1 MNNEIPHPDMAKP
14 CDTLTK
20 CIEKWPKLN
29 GGIHY
34 QYLVDYHSYTGFGT
48 YSLTNEEWD
57 NREMIYNFKN
67 NSELTDP
74 ISHKNAL
81 NKAIDMVLPLL
92 NETFGEVLKQ
102 LTLVCIPASTAE
114 QTAARFEEFAQ
125 RVTEATGMTNGYD
138 HITIVADKDG
148 VGDSHLPEYAID
160 NEFFVGRK
168 VLLFDDIMV
177 TGGSVNKFATR
188 LTDAGIDIAA
198 AVVLGKTVAKR
209 QTDEYNS

>member
-1 MNNEIPHPDMAKP
+1 MNNETSRPDMAKP
-14 CDTLTK
+14 CDTLTA
-20 CIEKWPKLN
+20 CIEKWPQLN

-74 ISHKNAL
+74 ISHQNAL
-81 NKAIDMVLPLL
+81 DKAIGLVLPLL
-92 NETFGEVLKQ
+92 RDTFGDSLGQ

-114 QTAARFEEFAQ
+114 QTAARFEEFAR

-160 NEFFVGRK
+160 NEFFAGRR

-188 LTDAGIDIAA
+188 LTDAGIDIVA
-198 AVVLGKTVAKR
+198 AVVLGKTVAKK
-209 QTDEYNS
+209 QMDEYNS

>member
-1 MNNEIPHPDMAKP
+1 MNIAQFCIDRKVLTW
-14 CDTLTK
+14 TLSLAIFAAGISAYRTIGRLEDPEYTIK
-20 CIEKWPKLN
+20 TAQIVTYWP
-29 GGIHY
+29 GATAAE
-34 QYLVDYHSYTGFGT
+34 VA
-48 YSLTNEEWD
+48 
-57 NREMIYNFKN
+57 
-67 NSELTDP
+67 SELTDP

-81 NKAIDMVLPLL
+81 DKAISLVLPLL
-92 NETFGEVLKQ
+92 SDTFGEATKQ

-125 RVTEATGMTNGYD
+125 RVTEATGMTNGYE

-160 NEFFVGRK
+160 TEFFDGRR

-188 LTDAGIDIAA
+188 LSELGIDIVA
-198 AVVLGKTVAKR
+198 AVVLGKTVAKVER
-209 QTDEYNS
+209 D

>member
-1 MNNEIPHPDMAKP
+1 MNNETLHPNMAKP
-14 CDTLTK
+14 CDTLTS
-20 CIEKWPKLN
+20 CIEKWPRLN
-29 GGIHY
+29 GGIRY
-34 QYLVDYHSYTGFGT
+34 QYLVDFHSYTGFGT

-57 NREMIYNFKN
+57 NREMINNFKN

-74 ISHKNAL
+74 ISHQIAL
-81 NKAIDMVLPLL
+81 DKAISLVLPLL
-92 NETFGEVLKQ
+92 RDTFGEALKQ

-138 HITIVADKDG
+138 HITVVADKDG
-148 VGDSHLPEYAID
+148 IGDSHLPEYAID
-160 NEFFVGRK
+160 SDFFAGRK

-188 LTDAGIDIAA
+188 LSDADIDIVAA
-198 AVVLGKTVAKR
+198 IVLGKTVAKK
-209 QTDEYNS
+209 QGDE

>member
-1 MNNEIPHPDMAKP
+1 
-14 CDTLTK
+14 LTA
-20 CIEKWPKLN
+20 CIEKWPQLN
-29 GGIHY
+29 GGIRY

-74 ISHKNAL
+74 ISHKIAL
-81 NKAIDMVLPLL
+81 DKAIDLVLPLL
-92 NETFGEVLKQ
+92 RNTFGEELKK

-114 QTAARFEEFAQ
+114 QTAARFEEFAR

-138 HITIVADKDG
+138 HITVVADKDG

-160 NEFFVGRK
+160 NEFFAERK

-188 LTDAGIDIAA
+188 LTEAGIDIVA
-198 AVVLGKTVAKR
+198 AVILGKTVAKK
-209 QTDEYNS
+209 QIDE

>member
-1 MNNEIPHPDMAKP
+1 MNNETSHPDMAKP
-14 CDTLTK
+14 CDKLSA
-20 CIEKWPKLN
+20 CIEKWPQLN

-81 NKAIDMVLPLL
+81 DKAISLVLPLL
-92 NETFGEVLKQ
+92 SDTFGEATKQ

-125 RVTEATGMTNGYD
+125 RVTEATGMTNGYE

-160 NEFFVGRK
+160 TEFFAERK

-188 LTDAGIDIAA
+188 LSELGIDIVA
-198 AVVLGKTVAKR
+198 AVVLGKTVAKVER
-209 QTDEYNS
+209 D